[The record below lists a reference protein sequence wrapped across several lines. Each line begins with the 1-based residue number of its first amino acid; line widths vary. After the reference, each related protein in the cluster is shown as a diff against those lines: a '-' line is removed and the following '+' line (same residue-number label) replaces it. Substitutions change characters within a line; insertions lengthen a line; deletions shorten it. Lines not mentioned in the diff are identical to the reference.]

1 MMNATMCTTVV
12 TPTSNWHLTDFQ
24 LISFTVL
31 NLILVVSNMISSAIA
46 LELLNDQ
53 YLTNLVPQQD
63 RQHLNKRS
71 RLQQRYVL
79 CDTCDYR
86 YDFGYIQA
94 GCFNTKKD
102 FKNLFILDIC
112 GPPCYAFELHEK

>member
-1 MMNATMCTTVV
+1 MMNATMCTTVDR
-12 TPTSNWHLTDFQ
+12 PTSNWHLTDFQ

-31 NLILVVSNMISSAIA
+31 NLILVVSNMISNAIA

-71 RLQQRYVL
+71 RL
-79 CDTCDYR
+79 
-86 YDFGYIQA
+86 
-94 GCFNTKKD
+94 
-102 FKNLFILDIC
+102 
-112 GPPCYAFELHEK
+112 

>member
-31 NLILVVSNMISSAIA
+31 NLILVVSNMISNAIA

-71 RLQQRYVL
+71 RL
-79 CDTCDYR
+79 
-86 YDFGYIQA
+86 
-94 GCFNTKKD
+94 
-102 FKNLFILDIC
+102 
-112 GPPCYAFELHEK
+112 